1 VPAEKHSLSPRKK
14 LRKPSPRLGAVG
26 VRFSARE
33 LMMMQ
38 ELMDVEGVTASE
50 LVRRWLRA
58 AHEANAAVLT
68 KDQKRKRE

>member
-1 VPAEKHSLSPRKK
+1 
-14 LRKPSPRLGAVG
+14 VG

-68 KDQKRKRE
+68 KDQKRKRG